1 MKPRSFLYLVIIA
14 LLAGCSGN
22 RIKVTDTNFST
33 EVDRLQNL
41 VFKFNEPIAP
51 DSLFDK
57 WDTVNYIQF
66 KPALKGRFKWVSA
79 EELLFSP
86 SQPFPPSSTFEASL
100 TSELSKLSA
109 THHGVSDKI
118 IQFHTAFLE
127 LKESGAYWAYAEDG
141 SHRIEIRVTLSFNYE
156 VDPNLV
162 AKLLT
167 ISQNERKL
175 ESRLMTNGLSTDVVF
190 AVIPSSAK
198 TGKAFNLDLKLTPGL
213 QCPGSNY
220 KLTEAISKSVE
231 VPSPEKFS
239 IVKVEPEF
247 NMGEGIISIYTTQP
261 VSAKNMSGAITISP
275 AINFTS
281 ELMPNGI
288 KLVGPFV
295 EGQAYSLHIAPELKS
310 VFDIPLGDVYEQS
323 ILFANPQPL
332 IAFTDKQSTYLTSK
346 GNRNLGLKIVNVP
359 KLKITAFKIFENN
372 LQQYFKNGMEY
383 DYAEDGDQYHEMTG
397 YPLNEDYGRK
407 VFEKVVEPRKL
418 MAKGSIRLLN
428 IDLDEINYKE
438 KLKGVYLFRVESTE
452 KRWVRDVQLVSIS
465 DIGLIVKQGVNK
477 IVVFAN
483 SIKDARPLAGV
494 KIDFISRNNQ
504 KVYTALTNST
514 GVAVL
519 DNIATKAKGFTIGM
533 ISATLG
539 DDFNFMMYDR
549 SSVEMS
555 RFDIGGKRTF
565 DHGLDVFVYGDR
577 DLYRP
582 GDSVY
587 INTLVRNMDLK
598 TVQNTPIKVKIVAPN
613 GRAMLY
619 VRRNLN
625 KQGAAETRFS
635 LPADIMTG
643 VFTIEVLSG
652 NDVLLQSKTFKVED
666 FMPER
671 INLTAKADKPVYQ
684 PGQNLQ
690 FTLKAA
696 NLFGTPAVD
705 RKYEL
710 ELVMKRKAFKPKGF
724 DDYIFAITDKN
735 EAQLSNL
742 LRSGKT
748 NPEGIANETIP
759 LPAFTGIGMLEGKLY
774 TSVFDENGRPVNRLV
789 TFDLATQDAFF
800 GIRDFDSWISTQNP
814 VRIGL
819 AAVNAKGEILKN
831 AKAIVKIIHYT
842 WENILEK
849 NGNNYRYNSQK
860 REKELMRKT
869 VDITASNGRI
879 DFTPYLSGQY
889 EVRIYS
895 PGSISYV
902 SKSFYAYRYGDTQFS
917 SFPIDRKGQVK
928 IQADKPEYHPGEK
941 AKILFTAP
949 FSGRMLV
956 TIERGEVMEQR
967 YIDLKEKAGSF
978 EFTIKDEHVPN
989 VYISALAFRAADD
1002 QSIPVTVAHGT
1013 LSVKVDAPQNHL
1025 PLAITAP
1032 EKISS
1037 KTQQIIKIKT
1047 QPNAELTVAAVDEG
1061 ILQMTDYVS
1070 PDPFAWYFQKRA
1082 LEVSTYDLYAE
1093 IFPELSARVSSF
1105 GGDAAFMMGKRA
1117 NPLTNKRVKPLAIW
1131 SGILK
1136 ADSRGEVSF
1145 KLNIP
1150 QFSGAVRV
1158 MAVAYNQSKFAAAEK
1173 SIKIADNIVISSG
1186 IPRFLSP
1193 NDQLKCPVTLTNTTE
1208 KPLNVTLSVTTSG
1221 PVKPGVNTTRTL
1233 LIPSRSE
1240 KSVVIDLIALNRI
1253 GTAKIVVEAAA
1264 GGKKYSELTDL
1275 TVRPAAGLTKISR
1288 SGSVRAGGTV
1298 IINTN
1303 DKFIPS
1309 TVSSSLLVSKS
1320 PMIAFASDL
1329 QQLLKYPYGCME
1341 QTISAAFPLLY
1352 YGDLVKLQFTGSK
1365 GLPFVPTDGI
1375 NLALHKIDAQQIYNG
1390 GISLWPSAP
1399 EADWWSTAYAVHFMI
1414 EAQRNGYDVNQSTL
1428 DGALKYLV
1436 QKLRQKEIFEDRTM
1450 NSSGQIQSIVRPKR
1464 EIFYSL
1470 LVLALNGHPEMSA
1483 MNYYKSKTGSMTL
1496 DSRYMLAA
1504 AYALAGD
1511 RQSSTAIMPKAFTG
1525 NSVRET
1531 GGSYASAVRDRAISL
1546 YALIEADK
1554 TNVSI
1559 GSLTLRLTEAMKAER
1574 WMSTQ
1579 DRAFALIV
1587 IGKVLKEKSNEK
1599 VTARVLLGGNTIGEF
1614 SDKDLKIKTSLF
1626 GKRLSISASGNGSV
1640 YYFYNAEGIGNSAP
1654 AGNNDKQLQ
1663 VRKRFLDRTGSE
1675 INNHKF
1681 NVNDLVV
1688 IEETLRSAD
1697 QAVVNNV
1704 VVTDL
1709 LPACFEIENP
1719 RISAVREYQWIKEA
1733 SVPDYMD
1740 IRDDRISYFTKA
1752 DGSKERKFYYMV
1764 RVVSKGIF
1772 NMGPISA
1779 DAMYSGDIYSYSGAG
1794 SITVE

>member
-1 MKPRSFLYLVIIA
+1 MKTRSLLYLAVIV
-14 LLAGCSGN
+14 LLAGCSGSK
-22 RIKVTDTNFST
+22 IKVTDTNFSN

-66 KPALKGRFKWVSA
+66 KPALKGRFKWTSA
-79 EELLFSP
+79 EELIFSP
-86 SQPFPPSSTFEASL
+86 SQPLPPSSTFEASL
-100 TSELSKLSA
+100 TGELSKLSA
-109 THHGVSDKI
+109 SHHSVSDKV

-127 LKESGAYWAYAEDG
+127 LKESSAYWAYADDG

-167 ISQNERKL
+167 ISQNDRKL
-175 ESRLMTNGLSTDVVF
+175 ELRLITSGLSAEVAF
-190 AVIPSSAK
+190 AVVPFSAK
-198 TGKAFNLDLKLTPGL
+198 TDKAFNLTLKLAPGL

-220 KLTEAISKSVE
+220 KLTEGVSKSVE

-239 IVKVEPEF
+239 IVKAEPEF
-247 NMGEGIISIYTTQP
+247 NMGEGVLSIYTTQP
-261 VSAKNMSGAITISP
+261 VGVKDLAKYITITP
-275 AINFTS
+275 AINYTT
-281 ELMPNGI
+281 ELLPNGF
-288 KLVGPFV
+288 KLVGPFI
-295 EGQAYSLHIAPELKS
+295 EDQAYSLRIAPELKS
-310 VFDIPLGDVYEQS
+310 VFDIPLNDVYVQS
-323 ILFANPQPL
+323 ILFTNPQPL
-332 IAFTDKQSTYLTSK
+332 ITFTDKQSTYLTSK

-383 DYAEDGDQYHEMTG
+383 DYADDGAESHEMTG

-407 VFEKVVEPRKL
+407 VYEKEIDTRKL
-418 MAKGSIRLLN
+418 TAKGSIRLLN
-428 IDLDEINYKE
+428 INLDEINYKE
-438 KLKGVYLFRVESTE
+438 KLKGIYLFKVESAD
-452 KRWVRDVQLVSIS
+452 KRWIRDIQLVSVS

-477 IVVFAN
+477 IMVFAN
-483 SIKDARPLAGV
+483 SIKDAKPMAGV

-504 KVYTALTNST
+504 KVYSALTNGM

-539 DDFNFMMYDR
+539 DDFNFLMYDR

-555 RFDIGGKRTF
+555 RFDIAGKRTF

-587 INTLVRNMDLK
+587 INTLVRSIDLK
-598 TVQNTPIKVKIVAPN
+598 TVQNIPLKVKIVAPN
-613 GRAMLY
+613 GKAMLY

-625 KQGAAETRFS
+625 KQGATETRFS

-671 INLTAKADKPVYQ
+671 ISLTAKADKPVYQ
-684 PGQNLQ
+684 PGQNLL

-696 NLFGTPAVD
+696 NLFGTPAAD

-724 DDYIFAITDKN
+724 DDYVFNITDKN
-735 EAQLSNL
+735 EAQINNL

-748 NPEGIANETIP
+748 SAEGVANETIP
-759 LPAFTGIGMLEGKLY
+759 LPAFTGIGMIEGKLY

-789 TFDLATQDAFF
+789 TFDLATQNAFF
-800 GIRDFDSWISTQNP
+800 GIRDFDSWVSTQNP

-819 AAVNAKGEILKN
+819 TAVNANGEQLRN
-831 AKAIVKIIHYT
+831 ARTTVKVIHYT
-842 WENILEK
+842 WENVLEK
-849 NGNNYRYNSQK
+849 TGTSYHYNSLK
-860 REKELMRKT
+860 REKEMMSKT
-869 VDITASNGRI
+869 IDLTASNNRI

-889 EVRIYS
+889 EVRVYS

-941 AKILFTAP
+941 ARMLITAP
-949 FSGRMLV
+949 FSGRLLV

-1002 QSIPVTVAHGT
+1002 QSIPVTVAHGAI
-1013 LSVKVDAPQNHL
+1013 SIKVNAPRNHL
-1025 PLAITAP
+1025 TLGITAP
-1032 EKISS
+1032 EKAAS

-1047 QPNAELTVAAVDEG
+1047 QPNAELTIAAVDEG

-1070 PDPFAWYFQKRA
+1070 PDPYAWYFQKRA
-1082 LEVSTYDLYAE
+1082 LEVATYDLYAE
-1093 IFPELSARVSSF
+1093 IFPELAAKVSSF

-1117 NPLTNKRVKPLAIW
+1117 NPLTNKRVKPFAIW
-1131 SGILK
+1131 SGIIK
-1136 ADSRGEVSF
+1136 ADSRGEASF

-1158 MAVAYNQSKFAAAEK
+1158 MAVAYDQSKFAASEK
-1173 SIKIADNIVISSG
+1173 TIKIADDIVISSG
-1186 IPRFLSP
+1186 VPRFLSP

-1208 KPLNVTLSVTTSG
+1208 KPLSVSLSVKTAG
-1221 PVKPGVNTTRTL
+1221 PVKPGNNASKTIQ
-1233 LIPSRSE
+1233 IPSRSE
-1240 KSVVIDLIALNRI
+1240 RSVVIDLIALNQI
-1253 GTAKIVVEAAA
+1253 GTAKIMIEVTA
-1264 GGKKYSELTDL
+1264 GEKKYNELTDL

-1288 SGSVRAGGTV
+1288 SGSVRAGGSV
-1298 IINTN
+1298 NVNTT

-1320 PMIAFASDL
+1320 PMVAFASDL
-1329 QQLLKYPYGCME
+1329 QQLLEYPYGCME
-1341 QTISAAFPLLY
+1341 QTISAAFPLIY
-1352 YGDLVKLQFTGSK
+1352 YGDLVKLQFTGPK

-1375 NLALHKIDAQQIYNG
+1375 SLALHKIDAQQIFNG
-1390 GISLWPSAP
+1390 GILLWPSAS
-1399 EADWWSTAYAVHFMI
+1399 EADWWSTVYATHFML
-1414 EAQRNGYDVNQSTL
+1414 EAQRNGYDVNPTTL

-1436 QKLRQKEIFEDRTM
+1436 QKLRQKEMFEDRYIDPA
-1450 NSSGQIQSIVRPKR
+1450 GQLQRIVRPKR

-1483 MNYYKSKTGSMTL
+1483 MNYYKSKIGSLTV

-1511 RQSSTAIMPKAFTG
+1511 RQSYASVLPKSFTG
-1525 NSVRET
+1525 KSVRET

-1554 TNVSI
+1554 TNPAV
-1559 GSLTLRLTEAMKAER
+1559 GALTLRLTEAMKAER

-1579 DRAFALIV
+1579 DRAFALLA

-1599 VTARVLLGGNTIGEF
+1599 VTARILLGENSIGEF
-1614 SDKDLKIKTSLF
+1614 TEKDLRIKSTLF

-1640 YYFYNAEGIGNSAP
+1640 YYFYNAEGIGSSAP
-1654 AGNNDKQLQ
+1654 VGNTDKQLQ
-1663 VRKRFLDRTGSE
+1663 VRKRFLDRTGRE
-1675 INNHKF
+1675 ISNQKF
-1681 NVNDLVV
+1681 TVNDLVV
-1688 IEETLRSAD
+1688 IEVTLRSAD

-1719 RISAVREYQWIKEA
+1719 RISAIREYQWIKEA
-1733 SVPDYMD
+1733 SIPDYMD

-1752 DGSKERKFYYMV
+1752 DGTKERKFYYMV

-1772 NMGPISA
+1772 NMGPVSA